1 MRDSF
6 AASADMRTLTLFFPA
21 GYYLTFISSA
31 LWNEAA
37 RVMRRHIRPYVI
49 PDTKAEKSVKA
60 YVYHVASTILTI
72 SSLNYLGTPFQ
83 VGDHFFEPLEK
94 VVHSGDHIRERSRYA
109 VQTGNHII

>member
-6 AASADMRTLTLFFPA
+6 ATSADMPTLTLLFSA

-83 VGDHFFEPLEK
+83 VGDHIFEPLEN
-94 VVHSGDHIRERSRYA
+94 VVLS
-109 VQTGNHII
+109 GNHMQKDLGTPFR